1 MDFGEFTITKRE
13 LLVSIAIT
21 LILIGVGF
29 FISSKIEDVTNE
41 NNEKYFKALKIDNDT
56 SAFEYAIKTNIGY
69 VLANGKIKAVNGV
82 SISDIEGTYFEI
94 SKKKEKYTK
103 HTRQVEHTRTV
114 SDGNGGYK
122 TEVYYT
128 TEEYWTWDYAG
139 EEKFHT
145 EKFSFLNVEFAYN
158 TIKFNNRKYKETK
171 QIDYY
176 TRYVY
181 YIIPMEFSGTLF
193 TYIKENQINQN
204 EFYINTSINDFIRNK
219 ENSLKG
225 AKIGFW
231 FLWGI
236 VICLIDFG
244 YMFLENKYLED

>member
-21 LILIGVGF
+21 LILIGIGF
-29 FISSKIEDVTNE
+29 FISSNIEDITNE

-56 SAFEYAIKTNIGY
+56 SIFKYAIKTNIGY
-69 VLANGKIKAVNGV
+69 VLANGKIKALNGV

-145 EKFSFLNVEFAYN
+145 ENLVF
-158 TIKFNNRKYKETK
+158 
-171 QIDYY
+171 
-176 TRYVY
+176 
-181 YIIPMEFSGTLF
+181 
-193 TYIKENQINQN
+193 
-204 EFYINTSINDFIRNK
+204 
-219 ENSLKG
+219 
-225 AKIGFW
+225 
-231 FLWGI
+231 
-236 VICLIDFG
+236 
-244 YMFLENKYLED
+244 